1 MRLAIIITT
10 AALIAIGLVAT
21 GTAVYV
27 SKASRISTL
36 ESQRSDLKVQR
47 RVLRAENAGLQ
58 KKLKAANTRIAK
70 QNTRL
75 TNYGKSVRDL
85 NKKLGISEQQAAA
98 NYSNGYSNGSSTG
111 YNNGRVD
118 GLVQGSDSLTC
129 SDDADVYWLPAC
141 YGY

>member
-47 RVLRAENAGLQ
+47 RVLHAENSDLE

-75 TNYGKSVRDL
+75 TKYGKSVRDL
-85 NKKLGISEQQAAA
+85 NNKLGISEEQAAA
-98 NYSNGYSNGSSTG
+98 NYSNGYSSGSSSG
-111 YNNGRVD
+111 YDSGRQD

-141 YGY
+141 Y

>member
-1 MRLAIIITT
+1 MRLAIVITT
-10 AALIAIGLVAT
+10 AALIALGLVAT

-47 RVLRAENAGLQ
+47 RALHAENTGLE
-58 KKLKAANTRIAK
+58 KKLKAANTLIAK

-75 TNYGKSVRDL
+75 TNYGKAVRDL
-85 NKKLGISEQQAAA
+85 NNKLGISEQQAAA

-111 YNNGRVD
+111 YNNGRVA
-118 GLVQGSDSLTC
+118 GLVQGSDSLAC

-141 YGY
+141 Y

>member
-1 MRLAIIITT
+1 MRLAIIITA
-10 AALIAIGLVAT
+10 AALIALGLVAT

-47 RVLRAENAGLQ
+47 RALHAENTGLE
-58 KKLKAANTRIAK
+58 KKLKAANTLIAK

-75 TNYGKSVRDL
+75 TNYGKAVRDL
-85 NKKLGISEQQAAA
+85 NNKLGIAEQEAAA
-98 NYSNGYSNGSSTG
+98 NYSNGYSNGSSSG
-111 YNNGRVD
+111 YNNGRVA
-118 GLVQGSDSLTC
+118 GLVQGSDSLAC

-141 YGY
+141 Y

>member
-1 MRLAIIITT
+1 
-10 AALIAIGLVAT
+10 
-21 GTAVYV
+21 
-27 SKASRISTL
+27 
-36 ESQRSDLKVQR
+36 VQR
-47 RVLRAENAGLQ
+47 RALHAENAGLE
-58 KKLKAANTRIAK
+58 KKVKAANTQIAR

-75 TNYGKSVRDL
+75 TNYGESVRDL

-118 GLVQGSDSLTC
+118 GLVQGSDSLAC

-141 YGY
+141 NY

>member
-1 MRLAIIITT
+1 MRLAIVITA
-10 AALIAIGLVAT
+10 AALIALGLVAT

-47 RVLRAENAGLQ
+47 RALHAENTGLE
-58 KKLKAANTRIAK
+58 KKLKAANTLIAK

-75 TNYGKSVRDL
+75 TNYGKAVRDL
-85 NKKLGISEQQAAA
+85 NNKLGIAEQEAAA
-98 NYSNGYSNGSSTG
+98 NYSNGYSNGSSSG
-111 YNNGRVD
+111 YNNGRVA
-118 GLVQGSDSLTC
+118 GLVQGSDSLAC

-141 YGY
+141 Y

>member
-1 MRLAIIITT
+1 MRLAIVITT
-10 AALIAIGLVAT
+10 AALIALGLVAT

-47 RVLRAENAGLQ
+47 RILHAENTGLE
-58 KKLKAANTRIAK
+58 KKLKAANTLIAK
-70 QNTRL
+70 QSTRL
-75 TNYGKSVRDL
+75 TNYGKAVRDL
-85 NKKLGISEQQAAA
+85 NNKLGISEQQAAA

-111 YNNGRVD
+111 YNNGRVA
-118 GLVQGSDSLTC
+118 GLVQGSDSLAC

-141 YGY
+141 Y

>member
-1 MRLAIIITT
+1 MRLAMIITT

-21 GTAVYV
+21 GTAIYV
-27 SKASRISTL
+27 GKASRISTL

-47 RVLRAENAGLQ
+47 RVLRADNAGLQ

-85 NKKLGISEQQAAA
+85 SKKLGISEQQAAA
-98 NYSNGYSNGSSTG
+98 NYSNGYSNGNSTG
-111 YNNGRVD
+111 YNDGRVD
-118 GLVQGSDSLTC
+118 GLVQGSDSLAC

-141 YGY
+141 Y

>member
-27 SKASRISTL
+27 SKASRISAL

-47 RVLRAENAGLQ
+47 RALHAENTGLE
-58 KKLKAANTRIAK
+58 KKLKAANTQIAK
-70 QNTRL
+70 QNTRI

-118 GLVQGSDSLTC
+118 GLYQGSDSLDC
-129 SDDADVYWLPAC
+129 SDDADVYWLPGC
-141 YGY
+141 NY

>member
-21 GTAVYV
+21 GTTVYV

-47 RVLRAENAGLQ
+47 RALHAENTGLE
-58 KKLKAANTRIAK
+58 KKLKAANTQIAS

-85 NKKLGISEQQAAA
+85 NKRLGISEQQAAA

-111 YNNGRVD
+111 YNTGRVA
-118 GLVQGSDSLTC
+118 GLVQGSDSLAC

-141 YGY
+141 NY